1 MIEGLKT
8 WLCVGLEITV
18 HAIAFVVFLPAIAL
32 RWVWLELGMEEDDDD
47 DRPSR

>member
-32 RWVWLELGMEEDDDD
+32 RWVVGIRMEEEEDDLS
-47 DRPSR
+47 SR